1 MLLPS
6 IYISKEDYTHMAT
19 DIPDFLTG
27 FSADDF
33 DLDLGIQFV
42 DEQPSETL
50 ATTATAAAEEVAGAV
65 SSNMVDVNT
74 KIDQLQ
80 RTLSGIQAL
89 LDFDDIN
96 IEGKLDVILEKLG
109 TIPSEVTAS
118 TPETVAPAVVDMTPI
133 ETKVDHLIQEQY
145 QILEAIGDPKERKA
159 EIERRLQAAID
170 DHQAKLDDK
179 LADIEKLTLP
189 LLFNLIKPE
198 SLEQKYIF
206 WPNRKEIIERQ
217 IKRIVSITRPEQSI
231 M

>member
-27 FSADDF
+27 FSAEDF

-118 TPETVAPAVVDMTPI
+118 TPETVAPVVVDMAPI

-159 EIERRLQAAID
+159 EIERRLQKAID
-170 DHQAKLDDK
+170 DNKAALDDK

-198 SLEQKYIF
+198 SLTQKYIF

-217 IKRIVSITRPEQSI
+217 IKRIVAITRPPT
-231 M
+231 

>member
-1 MLLPS
+1 MLLSS
-6 IYISKEDYTHMAT
+6 IYISKEGYTHMAT
-19 DIPDFLTG
+19 DIPDFLSG
-27 FSADDF
+27 FSAEDF

-42 DEQPSETL
+42 DEQPSETI
-50 ATTATAAAEEVAGAV
+50 ASTATAAAEEVAGAV

-170 DHQAKLDDK
+170 DNKAALDEKLD
-179 LADIEKLTLP
+179 DIEKLTLP

-198 SLEQKYIF
+198 SLTQKYIF

-217 IKRIVSITRPEQSI
+217 IKRIVAITRPPT
-231 M
+231 

>member
-1 MLLPS
+1 MLLSS
-6 IYISKEDYTHMAT
+6 IYISKEGYTHMAT
-19 DIPDFLTG
+19 DIPDFLSG
-27 FSADDF
+27 FSAEDF

-42 DEQPSETL
+42 DEQPSETI
-50 ATTATAAAEEVAGAV
+50 ASTATAAAEEVAGVV
-65 SSNMVDVNT
+65 SNDLVDVNT

-109 TIPSEVTAS
+109 DIPSEVTAT
-118 TPETVAPAVVDMTPI
+118 TPEAAPATVVDMTPI

-159 EIERRLQAAID
+159 EIERRLQKAID
-170 DHQAKLDDK
+170 DNKAALDEK

-198 SLEQKYIF
+198 SLTQKYIF

-217 IKRIVSITRPEQSI
+217 IKRIVNITRPDQPI
-231 M
+231 T

>member
-1 MLLPS
+1 
-6 IYISKEDYTHMAT
+6 MAT

-42 DEQPSETL
+42 DEQPAETI
-50 ATTATAAAEEVAGAV
+50 ASTATAAAEEVAGTV
-65 SSNMVDVNT
+65 SSDLVDVNT

-96 IEGKLDVILEKLG
+96 IEGKLDVILERLG

-118 TPETVAPAVVDMTPI
+118 TPEAAPTVDMTPI

-159 EIERRLQAAID
+159 EIERRLQTAID
-170 DHQAKLDDK
+170 EHQAKLDEK
-179 LADIEKLTLP
+179 LSDIEKLTLP

>member
-1 MLLPS
+1 
-6 IYISKEDYTHMAT
+6 MAS
-19 DIPDFLTG
+19 DIPDFLSG
-27 FSADDF
+27 FSAEDF
-33 DLDLGIQFV
+33 DLDLGIEFV
-42 DEQPSETL
+42 DDKPSETTI
-50 ATTATAAAEEVAGAV
+50 ATAEEVADTV

-109 TIPSEVTAS
+109 TIPSEVTAA
-118 TPETVAPAVVDMTPI
+118 TPVAETPAAPVVDMEPI

-145 QILEAIGDPKERKA
+145 QILAAIGDKEDRKA
-159 EIERRLQAAID
+159 EIERRLQVTID
-170 DHQAKLDDK
+170 EHQAKLDAK
-179 LADIEKLTLP
+179 LSDIEKLTLP

-198 SLEQKYIF
+198 SLTQKYIF

-217 IKRIVSITRPEQSI
+217 IKRIVAITRPTTETT
-231 M
+231 

>member
-1 MLLPS
+1 
-6 IYISKEDYTHMAT
+6 MAT
-19 DIPDFLTG
+19 DIPDFLSG
-27 FSADDF
+27 FEAEDF

-42 DEQPSETL
+42 DEQPAETI
-50 ATTATAAAEEVAGAV
+50 ASTATAAAEEVAGTV
-65 SSNMVDVNT
+65 SSDLVDVNT

-96 IEGKLDVILEKLG
+96 IEGKLDVILERLG

-118 TPETVAPAVVDMTPI
+118 TPEAAPTTVDMTPI

-159 EIERRLQAAID
+159 EIERRLQTAID
-170 DHQAKLDDK
+170 EHKAKLDEK
-179 LADIEKLTLP
+179 LSDIEKLTLP

-198 SLEQKYIF
+198 SLSQKYIF

>member
-1 MLLPS
+1 MLLSS
-6 IYISKEDYTHMAT
+6 IYISKEGYTHMAT
-19 DIPDFLTG
+19 DIPDFLSG
-27 FSADDF
+27 FSAEDF

-42 DEQPSETL
+42 DEQPSETI
-50 ATTATAAAEEVAGAV
+50 ASTATAAAEEVAGAV

-159 EIERRLQAAID
+159 EIERRLQKAID
-170 DHQAKLDDK
+170 DNKAALDDK
-179 LADIEKLTLP
+179 LDDIEKLTLP

-198 SLEQKYIF
+198 SLTQKYIF

-217 IKRIVSITRPEQSI
+217 IKRIVAITRPPT
-231 M
+231 

>member
-42 DEQPSETL
+42 DEHPSETL

-133 ETKVDHLIQEQY
+133 ETKMDHLIQEQY

-179 LADIEKLTLP
+179 LTDIEKLTLP

>member
-1 MLLPS
+1 MLLSS
-6 IYISKEDYTHMAT
+6 IYISKEGYTHMAT
-19 DIPDFLTG
+19 DIPDFLSG
-27 FSADDF
+27 FSAEDF

-50 ATTATAAAEEVAGAV
+50 ASTATAAAEEVAGAV
-65 SSNMVDVNT
+65 SSNMVDVNV

-109 TIPSEVTAS
+109 DLPTTATSSPSKD
-118 TPETVAPAVVDMTPI
+118 DMAPI

-159 EIERRLQAAID
+159 EIERRLQTAID
-170 DHQAKLDDK
+170 DNKAALDEKLD
-179 LADIEKLTLP
+179 DIEKLTLP

-198 SLEQKYIF
+198 SLTQKYIF

-217 IKRIVSITRPEQSI
+217 IKRIVAITRPSTPTT
-231 M
+231 

>member
-6 IYISKEDYTHMAT
+6 IYISKKDYTHMAI

-27 FSADDF
+27 FSAEDF

-42 DEQPSETL
+42 DEKPSDTL
-50 ATTATAAAEEVAGAV
+50 AATATAGAEAVAGAV
-65 SSNMVDVNT
+65 EENIVDVNT

-109 TIPSEVTAS
+109 DLPSEVTAT
-118 TPETVAPAVVDMTPI
+118 TPEAAPATTIDMKPI
-133 ETKVDHLIQEQY
+133 ETKMDHLIQEQY

-159 EIERRLQAAID
+159 EIERRLQEAID
-170 DHQAKLDDK
+170 THNEKLDEK
-179 LADIEKLTLP
+179 LSDLEKLTLP

-198 SLEQKYIF
+198 SLTQKYIY

-217 IKRIVSITRPEQSI
+217 IKRIVNITRPDQPI
-231 M
+231 A